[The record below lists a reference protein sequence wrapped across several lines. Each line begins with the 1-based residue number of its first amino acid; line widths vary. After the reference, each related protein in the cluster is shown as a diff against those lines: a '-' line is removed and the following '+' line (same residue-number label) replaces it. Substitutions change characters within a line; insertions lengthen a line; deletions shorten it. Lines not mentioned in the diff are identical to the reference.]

1 MSKRNIIDPA
11 PEIGHKEMFLITL
24 VKTVINV
31 FSRHIWQLLE
41 QIWRSTLSHDVTML
55 HNCTLP
61 YTFVAYT
68 FANHRVL
75 NQKKYSPDSWMEKLF
90 PWTGNFWSSKL
101 INVAIQKN
109 NSGMVLF
116 QSTFLS
122 CRDDPFLEIDF
133 IAAVEICWKFRNS
146 FSTRA
151 CMCEL
156 FFATRKS
163 SYTWTERDQFWRYL
177 HLWRSFHESPMSGMQ
192 SIRLCKNITR
202 NPRTGLN

>member
-1 MSKRNIIDPA
+1 
-11 PEIGHKEMFLITL
+11 MFLITL

-109 NSGMVLF
+109 NSGRVLF

-163 SYTWTERDQFWRYL
+163 NYTWKERDQFWRYL
-177 HLWRSFHESPMSGMQ
+177 HLWRSFIDIFLIWNGTKTEFDNFLKK
-192 SIRLCKNITR
+192 IN
-202 NPRTGLN
+202 